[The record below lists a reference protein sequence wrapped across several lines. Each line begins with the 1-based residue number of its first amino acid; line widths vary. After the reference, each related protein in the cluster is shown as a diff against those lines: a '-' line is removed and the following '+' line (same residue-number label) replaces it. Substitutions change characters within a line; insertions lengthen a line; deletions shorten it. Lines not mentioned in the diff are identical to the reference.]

1 MDWVPLVNS
10 IVSPIVAVCGVAT
23 GLILGVAGTLFIHT
37 RLMRK
42 QRQWMLEDQER
53 RRQQDL
59 DDRRRDWEKERLTH
73 MLAQV
78 NRLSSLVYHTS
89 LALEEGEETQL
100 NAKVQELKDTLSQI
114 DSTFDEE
121 LSRLFE
127 DFNNAIFSAVRTQ
140 DTDILKEGL
149 FLIRQRINVLL
160 TNCYK

>member
-10 IVSPIVAVCGVAT
+10 IVSPVVALCGVAT

-42 QRQWMLEDQER
+42 QRQWILEDQER
-53 RRQQDL
+53 RREQDL

-89 LALEEGEETQL
+89 LALEEGEESQL

-127 DFNNAIFSAVRTQ
+127 DFNNAIFSAVRTKE
-140 DTDILKEGL
+140 TDMLKERL
-149 FLIRQRINVLL
+149 FHTRQRINVLL
-160 TNCYK
+160 ANCYK